1 MNEEIQEII
10 KSGSAEIDTESLSE
24 LLELESR
31 RYSRRLGEEYE
42 ARLR

>member
-1 MNEEIQEII
+1 MTEEIQEII
-10 KSGSAEIDTESLSE
+10 NSGGADIDTESLSE

-31 RYSRRLGEEYE
+31 RYSRRLGEEDE

>member
-1 MNEEIQEII
+1 MTEESLALIADD
-10 KSGSAEIDTESLSE
+10 SAGIDTESLSE

-31 RYSRRLGEEYE
+31 RYSRRLGEEDE